1 MKRVLITLLTVL
13 LACVTAYAQDYSDAV
28 PLQLVDQKPSF
39 NGGDV
44 KEFSKWICSQL
55 IFPVKAREKGITG
68 RVMVQFIVLADGS
81 VSNARVIKSVDPSLD
96 QEAIRVVSS
105 SPKWEPG
112 MINGNPV
119 NVAMSIPVSFMLIS
133 PAPAPVQPSEEAVPF
148 QVVDQKPSFKGGDA
162 NKFSKW
168 VNSHLVYP
176 VDAKEKNIQ
185 GRVTLQFT
193 IEADGRVTN
202 VKVLKSAHPS
212 LDQEAVRVVSSSP
225 KWNPG
230 MQNGKPVKVTY
241 TFPVF
246 FSLDRH

>member
-1 MKRVLITLLTVL
+1 MTVL

-28 PLQLVDQKPSF
+28 PLQLADQKPSF
-39 NGGDV
+39 NGGDI
-44 KEFSKWICSQL
+44 KEFSKWINSQL
-55 IFPVKAREKGITG
+55 IFPEKAREKGITG

-112 MINGNPV
+112 MIDGKTV
-119 NVAMSIPVSFMLIS
+119 NVVMACPISFMLIN
-133 PAPAPVQPSEEAVPF
+133 PAPAPVQPSEEPVPF
-148 QVVDQKPSFKGGDA
+148 QIVDQKPSFKGGDA

-168 VNSHLVYP
+168 VNSQLVYP
-176 VDAKEKNIQ
+176 NDAKAKNIQ

-193 IEADGRVTN
+193 IETDGRVTN
-202 VKVLKSAHPS
+202 VKVLKSAYPS